1 MESPKVEH
9 LEANPTITLT
19 LKAIS
24 NKSALNIIK
33 ALSSSSNKCDSFALM
48 KALKLSKKQFYIA
61 IGDLSNRGIVKR
73 TDREYRLTSFGK
85 VLLNSLSLVED
96 TIDIYSNTQA
106 IDAIKASHKITN
118 EEILKLVDILID
130 NELVREII
138 KVRYFL

>member
-1 MESPKVEH
+1 VESPKVEH
-9 LEANPTITLT
+9 PEANPTITQT

-24 NKSALNIIK
+24 SESTLNIIK
-33 ALSSSSNKCDSFALM
+33 VLSCSSNKCDSFALM

-61 IGDLSNRGIVKR
+61 ISHLSNQGIVKR
-73 TDREYRLTSFGK
+73 TDGEYRLTSFGK

-96 TIDIYSNTQA
+96 TINMYSKTQA

-118 EEILKLVDILID
+118 EEILKLVNILID